1 MGLVEHLDSDRQS
14 RAERDT
20 ERHQRRRDVA
30 LRKDE
35 QARAFLDMP
44 MTCTLGTSVAA
55 SPRGRTT
62 ASVQKLPNDANR
74 SGKVVFAIPEL

>member
-35 QARAFLDMP
+35 QARAFLDVR
-44 MTCTLGTSVAA
+44 MTCTLGTEPGKSEYFRRSVAA
-55 SPRGRTT
+55 R
-62 ASVQKLPNDANR
+62 QNDR
-74 SGKVVFAIPEL
+74 LGPETPE